1 MPNLNNNLNIM
12 LSILFIVH
20 INKKILMKFE
30 KKKLR
35 KRIVAFFFFF
45 MFKGG
50 GHIIHVFDR
59 QRGG

>member
-20 INKKILMKFE
+20 INKKILIKFE

-35 KRIVAFFFFF
+35 KRIVAFLFFF
-45 MFKGG
+45 
-50 GHIIHVFDR
+50 HV
-59 QRGG
+59 